1 MMSIVRMKHKK
12 SGVTYIYESTSYWD
26 KEKRQARN
34 TRVCIGKLDPDTD
47 EIIYNRYYKE
57 KQRVKRGAGRPSSL
71 LYKRQFYGATY
82 LFDQIT
88 KNLGIADDLSIC
100 FGKRYKQLLSTAYY
114 LILEDSAPLSRFK
127 RWSASHKHP
136 YGDDI
141 PSQRSS
147 ELFASVAEDAKQRF
161 FNLQSSRRVE
171 EEYLAYDTTSIS
183 SYSQTLKQVKYGV
196 NKDHDPLAQINLAL
210 LLGQRSRLPVSYRKL
225 PGNMSD
231 VSIVKKLL
239 SDLKGMPIKKV
250 KLVLD
255 RGFYSQK
262 NVNDLYSHHYKFL
275 MASKISLKWIKT
287 HIKELQ
293 PHMVTRKHYSV
304 NHELYMQSV
313 ITNWDYSYTKPR
325 TKEIVQ
331 EKRRIYLH
339 IYYNDQRA
347 TDEKVRFNLYLDRLE
362 EELLNN
368 KRDAR
373 HEKAYQRY
381 FTITQT
387 PKRGMRITAN
397 EEAIQD
403 KEKDFGYFVL
413 ISNSIKE
420 AKEAIEVYRSKDV
433 IEKAYNDLKHRL
445 NMRRT
450 SVSSEE
456 ALEGKLFV
464 QFVALIIISYI
475 KRKMEQNQLFKKYT
489 LQGLLDEIDIIEC
502 YTQPRKATQVGEVT
516 KKQKEIYEA
525 LGVEVIL

>member
-1 MMSIVRMKHKK
+1 MSIVHLKHKK
-12 SGVTYIYESTSYWD
+12 SGVTYVYESESYWD
-26 KEKRQARN
+26 KEKAQARN
-34 TRVCIGKLDPDTD
+34 KRVCIGKLDPQSG
-47 EIIYNRYYKE
+47 EILYNRRYKE
-57 KQRVKRGAGRPSSL
+57 QQAVKKGAGRPPSL
-71 LYKRQFYGATY
+71 EYKRRFYGATY
-82 LFDQIT
+82 LFDQIA
-88 KNLGIADDLSIC
+88 KNLGVADDLRAC
-100 FGKRYKQLLSTAYY
+100 FGEQYKQLLSTAYY
-114 LILEDSAPLSRFK
+114 LILEDSTPLSRFK
-127 RWSASHKHP
+127 RWAASHHHP
-136 YGDDI
+136 YNQDI

-147 ELFASVAEDAKQRF
+147 ELFSSITEDSKQRF

-183 SYSQTLKQVKYGV
+183 SYSETLKQVKYGV

-231 VSIVKKLL
+231 VSTVKKLL
-239 SDLKGMPIKKV
+239 SDLESMPIKKV

-262 NVNDLYSHHYKFL
+262 NVNDLYAHHYKFL
-275 MASKISLKWIKT
+275 MASKISLKWIKS
-287 HIKELQ
+287 HIETIQ
-293 PHMVTRKHYSV
+293 PHMVTRANYSAA
-304 NHELYMQSV
+304 HGLYMHSV
-313 ITNWDYSYTKPR
+313 TTTWDYSSTKPR
-325 TKEIVQ
+325 TQESIH

-347 TDEKVRFNLYLDRLE
+347 TDEKMRFNLYLDRLE
-362 EELLNN
+362 EELLGN

-387 PKRGMRITAN
+387 PKRGIRVIAN
-397 EEAIQD
+397 EEAIRD

-420 AKEAIEVYRSKDV
+420 AKEAIEIYRSKDV

-464 QFVALIIISYI
+464 QFVALIFISYI
-475 KRKMEQNQLFKKYT
+475 KQKMEKSGLFKRYT

-502 YTQPRKATQVGEVT
+502 FTQPGKTTQVGEVT
-516 KKQKEIYEA
+516 KKQREIYEA
-525 LGVEVIL
+525 LGVEVIS

>member
-12 SGVTYIYESTSYWD
+12 SGVTYIYDSTSYWD
-26 KEKRQARN
+26 KEKGQARN
-34 TRVCIGKLDPDTD
+34 TRVCIGKLDPDTN
-47 EIIYNRYYKE
+47 EIIYNKHYKE
-57 KQRVKRGAGRPSSL
+57 QEHLKKGAGRPSALS
-71 LYKRQFYGATY
+71 YKRQFYGATY
-82 LFDQIT
+82 LFDQIS
-88 KNLGIADDLSIC
+88 KNLGIGKDLSIC
-100 FGKRYKQLLSTAYY
+100 FGKQYKQLLSTAYY
-114 LILEDSAPLSRFK
+114 LILEDAAPLSRFK

-136 YGDDI
+136 HGEDI

-147 ELFASVAEDAKQRF
+147 ELFASVTEDAKQRF

-210 LLGQRSRLPVSYRKL
+210 LLGQHSRLPVSYRKL

-231 VSIVKKLL
+231 VSTVKKLL
-239 SDLKGMPIKKV
+239 SDLEGMPIKKV

-275 MASKISLKWIKT
+275 MASKIYLKWIKT
-287 HIKELQ
+287 HIEEIQ

-304 NHELYMQSV
+304 DQGLYMQSV
-313 ITNWDYSYTKPR
+313 TTNWDYSYTKPR
-325 TKEIVQ
+325 SQEKLQ

-339 IYYNDQRA
+339 IYYNEQRA
-347 TDEKVRFNLYLDRLE
+347 TDERVRFNIYLDRLE
-362 EELLNN
+362 EELLHN
-368 KRDAR
+368 KRDPR

-387 PKRGMRITAN
+387 PKRGIHITAN
-397 EEAIQD
+397 DEAIQE
-403 KEKDFGYFVL
+403 KEKNFGYFVL

-489 LQGLLDEIDIIEC
+489 LQGLLDEVDIIEC
-502 YTQPRKATQVGEVT
+502 YTQPGKVSQVSEVT

-525 LGVEVIL
+525 LGVEVIS

>member
-1 MMSIVRMKHKK
+1 MSIVRMKHKK
-12 SGVTYIYESTSYWD
+12 SGVTYVYESTSYWD
-26 KEKRQARN
+26 KEKGQARN
-34 TRVCIGKLDPDTD
+34 TRVCIGKLDPDNG
-47 EIIYNRYYKE
+47 EILYNKRYKE
-57 KQRVKRGAGRPSSL
+57 QQSAKKGVGRPLSL
-71 LYKRQFYGATY
+71 EYKRQFYGATY
-82 LFDQIT
+82 LFDQIA
-88 KNLGIADDLSIC
+88 KNLGVANDLHAC
-100 FGKRYKQLLSTAYY
+100 FGEQYKQLLSTAYY

-127 RWSASHKHP
+127 RWSASHQHP
-136 YGDDI
+136 YGEDI

-161 FNLQSSRRVE
+161 FNLQSRRRVE

-183 SYSQTLKQVKYGV
+183 SYSESLKQVKYGV

-210 LLGQRSRLPVSYRKL
+210 LLGQKSRLPVCYRKL

-231 VSIVKKLL
+231 VSTVKKLL
-239 SDLKGMPIKKV
+239 SDLEGMPIKKV

-262 NVNDLYSHHYKFL
+262 NVNDLYMHHYKFL
-275 MASKISLKWIKT
+275 MASKISLKWIKS
-287 HIKELQ
+287 HIEEIQ
-293 PHMVTRKHYSV
+293 PHMVTRKNYSAD
-304 NHELYMQSV
+304 HGLYMHSV
-313 ITNWDYSYTKPR
+313 TTGWDYNYTKPR
-325 TKEIVQ
+325 TQEVIN

-347 TDEKVRFNLYLDRLE
+347 TDEKIRFNLYLDRLE

-368 KRDAR
+368 KRDTR

-381 FTITQT
+381 FIITET
-387 PKRGMRITAN
+387 PKRGIRVTPS

-464 QFVALIIISYI
+464 QFVGLIFISYI
-475 KRKMEQNQLFKKYT
+475 KQKMEQNKLLKKYT
-489 LQGLLDEIDIIEC
+489 LQGVLDEIDIIEC
-502 YTQPRKATQVGEVT
+502 FTQPGKATQVGEVT

-525 LGVEVIL
+525 LGVEVIS